1 MHTTEQRERVG
12 TGEHVGANFNKWWLL
27 PFGILS
33 VSALIAASIMV
44 FGPSLIGRPPAD
56 TGSPIEDCSGFRAN
70 DFPCYQEHY
79 KELVYDSGVEAAFA
93 DLKEQFT
100 KTQFVKD
107 HCHQMAHVIG
117 RAAAN
122 LYGDD
127 VSSTYSQ
134 GDNFC
139 GSGYYHGAMETVVAN
154 IGEQNILD
162 EADKIC
168 ADLRNEERRSF
179 DYRNCT
185 HGLGHGFMGLYQN
198 EVFESLDAC
207 DALSDEFGRG
217 WCAGGVLMENILD
230 ENDPSN
236 PSKYLKADEPFYP
249 CPEVKTEYKE
259 QCYARHAGYALEKQ
273 NGDFAKVFDLCG
285 TVEEGFRSNCYVGL
299 GNQAAQLSTTKPDT
313 EEAQTEYIR
322 ERCMQ
327 GQDAVAQLNCLGAA
341 ATQLIYF
348 YDSDAQAKALCKSL
362 TSAQW
367 RAACRQV
374 SNRYTAERQL

>member
-1 MHTTEQRERVG
+1 
-12 TGEHVGANFNKWWLL
+12 
-27 PFGILS
+27 
-33 VSALIAASIMV
+33 MV
-44 FGPSLIGRPPAD
+44 FGSSFIGSKIA
-56 TGSPIEDCSGFRAN
+56 DCSGDRAE
-70 DFPCYQEHY
+70 DFSCYQQRY
-79 KELVYDSGVEAAFA
+79 QDLVDNSGVQAAFA
-93 DLKEQFT
+93 DLKDQFK

-107 HCHQMAHVIG
+107 NCHQMAHVIG

-139 GSGYYHGAMETVVAN
+139 GSGYYHGAMESVVAN

-168 ADLRNEERRSF
+168 ADLRNNNPQSF
-179 DYRNCT
+179 NYRNCT

-198 EVFESLDAC
+198 EVFESLNAC
-207 DALSDEFGRG
+207 DELSDEFGRG

-230 ENDPSN
+230 ENNPSN
-236 PSKYLKADEPFYP
+236 PSKYLKADQPFYP

-285 TVEEGFRSNCYVGL
+285 KVEEGFRNNCYVGL
-299 GNQAAQLSTTKPDT
+299 GNQAALLSTTNADT
-313 EEAQTEYIR
+313 EKAQTESIR
-322 ERCMQ
+322 QTCMQ
-327 GQDAVAQLNCLGAA
+327 GQDAMAQLTCLGAA

-348 YDSDAQAKALCKSL
+348 YDSDEQAKALCRSL

-367 RAACRQV
+367 RALCRQV
-374 SNRYTAERQL
+374 SSGYMVARQQ